1 MPILEVQLLELPLWE
16 TKNSI
21 KYLYYIGKS
30 AIMLQIY
37 NTLSRKKEVF
47 KPITSNKVGLYVC
60 GITIYDRCHIG
71 HARTYVAFDIIARY
85 LKYLGYDL
93 THVRN
98 ITDVDDKIIK
108 RAQENG
114 ESCEALTL
122 RMTEQM
128 YKDFDDLNIMRPDI
142 APTVTGHMDEIIALV
157 ERLIERKHAY
167 VASNGDV
174 MFEVSTYKDY
184 GKLSLQNLD
193 MLQAGSR
200 VDVDE
205 AKRSPLDFVLWKMA
219 KPNEPSWDSPWGKGR
234 PGWHIECS
242 AMNSKH
248 LGEHFDIHGGG
259 SDLQF
264 PHHENEIAQ
273 SCCAFD
279 TPYVNYWMHGGMV
292 QINKEKMSKS
302 LNNFF
307 TLRSVL
313 DEYDAE
319 SVRFFLTSSH
329 YRSQLNYSQ
338 ENLAQARASLERLYT
353 ALRDV
358 TPIKVEL
365 KGNAFVKRFEAAMD
379 DDFNCPE
386 AMPVLFEL
394 AKEINRIKASDSE
407 EAGKLAFILISL
419 GEVLGIAQNSP
430 EDFLQGNNADSD
442 EVAEIEAL
450 IKQRNDARANKNWAM
465 ADDARDKLAALNIIL
480 EDSAGGTTWRKG

>member
-1 MPILEVQLLELPLWE
+1 
-16 TKNSI
+16 
-21 KYLYYIGKS
+21 
-30 AIMLQIY
+30 MLQIY
-37 NTLSRKKEVF
+37 NTLSRQKEVF
-47 KPITSNKVGLYVC
+47 TPIVEGKVGLYVC
-60 GITIYDRCHIG
+60 GITIYDFLHIG

-85 LKYLGYDL
+85 LKYLGYDV

-108 RAQENG
+108 RAQENN
-114 ESCEALTL
+114 ETCDSLTS
-122 RMTEQM
+122 RMTKEM
-128 YKDFDDLNIMRPDI
+128 YQDFDDLNILRPDI
-142 APTVTGHMDEIIALV
+142 APTVTGHMPEIITLI
-157 ERLIERKHAY
+157 ERLIERGHAY

-174 MFEVSTYKDY
+174 FFEVKTFKDY

-193 MLQAGSR
+193 MLQAGAR
-200 VDVDE
+200 VDVDD
-205 AKRSPLDFVLWKMA
+205 AKRSPMDFVLWKMA
-219 KPNEPSWDSPWGKGR
+219 KPGEPSWDSVWGKGR

-242 AMNSKH
+242 AMNNKH
-248 LGEHFDIHGGG
+248 LGSHFDIHGGG

-313 DEYDAE
+313 QEYDAE
-319 SVRFFLTSSH
+319 TVRFFLTSSH

-338 ENLAQARASLERLYT
+338 ENLSQARSSLERLYI
-353 ALRDV
+353 ALRD
-358 TPIKVEL
+358 IEL
-365 KGNAFVKRFEAAMD
+365 TEISLSDNVYAQRFEKAMN

-386 AMPVLFEL
+386 AMAVLFDL
-394 AKEINRIKASDSE
+394 AKEINRLKAEQDSKSAE
-407 EAGKLAFILISL
+407 LAFVLVKL

-430 EDFLQGNNADSD
+430 EAFLQGDLDD
-442 EVAEIEAL
+442 ESTIIEAL
-450 IKQRNDARANKNWAM
+450 IKQRNDARADKNWAA
-465 ADDARDKLAALNIIL
+465 ADEARDKLNEMKISL
-480 EDSAGGTTWRKG
+480 EDSANGTTWRKA